1 MPLGDFVYIRLEQD
15 VQDVQEVQGGVQGI
29 HPVHLLLVFD
39 ENYNLSPYEY
49 TFV

>member
-1 MPLGDFVYIRLEQD
+1 MPLGDFVYIRLE
-15 VQDVQEVQGGVQGI
+15 QDVQEVQGGVQGI